1 MAVSAGGTSEFLMFS
16 NVLRDRRPDSS
27 RLVTAHADP
36 LAVHVAVQNPQ
47 GDPRTENLGGSRPR
61 SHGAIASRMPVSDHP
76 ELEPPRVSL
85 PGVAAV
91 AKPKSVAEYLREAPA
106 DKRAALTKLRRT
118 IKAAAPKAME
128 SISYGMVGYKYEG
141 KPLAYF
147 AYAKVHCALYGL
159 DARAADLS
167 AFDVGDK
174 GTIRFTPEKPLPDRT
189 VIKLIKARIAAIDAV
204 TH

>member
-1 MAVSAGGTSEFLMFS
+1 M
-16 NVLRDRRPDSS
+16 
-27 RLVTAHADP
+27 
-36 LAVHVAVQNPQ
+36 
-47 GDPRTENLGGSRPR
+47 
-61 SHGAIASRMPVSDHP
+61 
-76 ELEPPRVSL
+76 
-85 PGVAAV
+85 AAV

-189 VIKLIKARIAAIDAV
+189 VIKLIKARIAAIEAV